1 MKGKRA
7 VNQHW
12 LWKIITVFCLML
24 LISSQVFAAK
34 PKIPKT
40 KIGATHHTLSPG
52 SFTLS
57 EQGTTSTGT
66 STGNLVGFALFA
78 ERLFFDRFSA
88 GLKYG
93 YGLERSMQMQVGT
106 NTLEILE
113 NASFW
118 ALEFRAFVKDNL
130 RPGIKPFLG
139 VSYGNYSVVSTI
151 NILPTTGSKSED
163 QTGTTIPFTQLS
175 AGVDYTFGFGGVRAE
190 VGQVTGKR
198 NDLES
203 SSTYYASY
211 NYDGS
216 VVGISVYSF
225 F

>member
-1 MKGKRA
+1 MKGKKSG
-7 VNQHW
+7 NQ
-12 LWKIITVFCLML
+12 LRIGIITLGFFVAIFLN
-24 LISSQVFAAK
+24 SQVFAAK
-34 PKIPKT
+34 PKVPKT
-40 KIGATHHTLSPG
+40 KIGATHHTHNTG
-52 SFTLS
+52 DFTLS
-57 EQGTTSTGT
+57 EQGTTNTG
-66 STGNLVGFALFA
+66 SASGNLVGFALFA

-93 YGLERSMQMQVGT
+93 YGLERSMQMLVGT

-118 ALEFRAFVKDNL
+118 ALEFKAFVKDNL

-151 NILPTTGSKSED
+151 SILPTTGSVTED
-163 QTGTTIPFTQLS
+163 QTGATIPFTTLS
-175 AGVDYTFGFGGVRAE
+175 AGADYTFGLGGIRAE

-198 NDLES
+198 NDLEG

-211 NYDGS
+211 NYDGT
-216 VVGISVYSF
+216 VIGISVYSF